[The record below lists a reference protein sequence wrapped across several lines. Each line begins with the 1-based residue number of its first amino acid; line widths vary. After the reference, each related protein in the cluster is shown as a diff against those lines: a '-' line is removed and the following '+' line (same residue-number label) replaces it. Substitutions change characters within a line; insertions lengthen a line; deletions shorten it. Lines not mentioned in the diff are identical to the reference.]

1 MKKWKEALSK
11 LEASTA
17 NAVNSA
23 VRQIDKT
30 LANDGPILPQQQQ
43 PERSPEPQQ
52 YLRCVDVAN
61 PPRLPRLPRKTPLP
75 ALSWMLTDPH
85 ATPFLSCRLPVES
98 AKKLRWYDNADLA
111 KMSVQHAREKHLLL
125 DTITALKK
133 VNTIRGCTHTQQ
145 AFSAAASNAC
155 RDVSHQH
162 TTCRW

>member
-43 PERSPEPQQ
+43 QPERSPDPQQ
-52 YLRCVDVAN
+52 YLRCVAV
-61 PPRLPRLPRKTPLP
+61 PPSPP
-75 ALSWMLTDPH
+75 AQNSLIAPSWMLTDAH
-85 ATPFLSCRLPVES
+85 TTPFFSCRLPVES

-111 KMSVQHAREKHLLL
+111 KMSVQHVREKHLLL

-133 VNTIRGCTHTQQ
+133 VKQDQGLDTHLAGLQC
-145 AFSAAASNAC
+145 SSIE
-155 RDVSHQH
+155 RMS
-162 TTCRW
+162 